1 MQLLLKMSLDKEA
14 KEEERRAEI
23 DKGGNRRLGARPRR
37 SAKAT
42 SRRGRERKRE
52 GERVQQLGCRACTQ
66 TCPSPTPAEPNPPI
80 REVEVSQPLVE
91 IPEQVE
97 RPSNYRRSSCS
108 VWKEM
113 YWPEACK
120 RRVVEA

>member
-1 MQLLLKMSLDKEA
+1 MQLLPKMSLDKEA
-14 KEEERRAEI
+14 KEEERRAEM

-42 SRRGRERKRE
+42 SRRCRERE

-66 TCPSPTPAEPNPPI
+66 TRPSPTPAEPNLPI

-91 IPEQVE
+91 ISEQVE
-97 RPSNYRRSSCS
+97 RPSSYRRSSCS

-113 YWPEACK
+113 YWPEAYK

>member
-1 MQLLLKMSLDKEA
+1 MSLDKEA

-42 SRRGRERKRE
+42 SRRCRERERERERE
-52 GERVQQLGCRACTQ
+52 GERVQQLGCRACNQ
-66 TCPSPTPAEPNPPI
+66 TRPSPTPAEPNPPI
-80 REVEVSQPLVE
+80 REVEISQPLVE
-91 IPEQVE
+91 ISEQVE

-113 YWPEACK
+113 YWPEAYK